1 MHDRPA
7 GLTAPRV
14 ACLDFGLR
22 GLAGGAGPGI
32 ESANSKLDGTVQ
44 NPMPASPA
52 STSRR
57 HQRMREAAIELM
69 FELGYAVSMDAVAQR
84 AGCSKQT
91 VYAHFGSKEGLF
103 RSVVHD
109 LLGPIGASLEP
120 GCDDLEKALLDF
132 ARAHLEHLAQPRTVT
147 AVRMLT
153 TDIARFPEEAKAL
166 FDAGALSIQ
175 QRLAECLE
183 AAMQRGELRRDDPAA
198 LAEMLLG
205 MLVGFDIDRRRL
217 GLAGRDTPQQRQ
229 QWAERTVAAFLRA
242 HREPAATVSPIHSS
256 RMSS

>member
-1 MHDRPA
+1 
-7 GLTAPRV
+7 
-14 ACLDFGLR
+14 
-22 GLAGGAGPGI
+22 
-32 ESANSKLDGTVQ
+32 
-44 NPMPASPA
+44 MPASPA

-103 RSVVHD
+103 RSVVGD
-109 LLGPIGASLEP
+109 LLGPIGASLETN
-120 GCDDLEKALLDF
+120 CKDLEQALRTF
-132 ARAHLEHLAQPRTVT
+132 ARAHLEHLAQTRTVT
-147 AVRMLT
+147 AIRMLT

-175 QRLAECLE
+175 KRLAECLG
-183 AAMQRGELRRDDPAA
+183 AAMERGELRRDDAYA

-217 GLAGRDTPQQRQ
+217 GLPGRDTQEQREA
-229 QWAERTVAAFLRA
+229 WADRTVDTFLRA
-242 HREPAATVSPIHSS
+242 HREPGATVSPTHRS

>member
-1 MHDRPA
+1 MTSPA
-7 GLTAPRV
+7 
-14 ACLDFGLR
+14 
-22 GLAGGAGPGI
+22 
-32 ESANSKLDGTVQ
+32 
-44 NPMPASPA
+44 A
-52 STSRR
+52 STSQR

-103 RSVVHD
+103 RSVVSD
-109 LLGPIGASLEP
+109 LLGPVGASLQTD
-120 GCDDLEKALLDF
+120 CNDLDAALRAF

-166 FDAGALSIQ
+166 FNAGALSIQ
-175 QRLAECLE
+175 RRLAECLA
-183 AAMQRGELRRDDPAA
+183 AAMERGELRHDDAPA

-217 GLAGRDTPQQRQ
+217 GIEGRDTVQQREL
-229 QWAERTVAAFLRA
+229 WADRVIDSFLRA
-242 HREPAATVSPIHSS
+242 HRASDATFPLSTSS

>member
-1 MHDRPA
+1 
-7 GLTAPRV
+7 
-14 ACLDFGLR
+14 
-22 GLAGGAGPGI
+22 
-32 ESANSKLDGTVQ
+32 
-44 NPMPASPA
+44 MPASPA
-52 STSRR
+52 STSQRQ
-57 HQRMREAAIELM
+57 QRMREAAIELM

-103 RSVVHD
+103 RAVVHD
-109 LLGPIGASLEP
+109 LLAPIGASLQAD
-120 GCDDLEKALLDF
+120 CADLDQALRSF
-132 ARAHLEHLAQPRTVT
+132 ARAHLEHLAEPRTVT

-153 TDIARFPEEAKAL
+153 TDIARFPEEARAL

-175 QRLAECLE
+175 QRLGACLA
-183 AAMQRGELRRDDPAA
+183 AAMRRGELHEDDPAA

-217 GLAGRDTPQQRQ
+217 GLAGRDTQHERE
-229 QWAERTVAAFLRA
+229 QWADRAVASFLRA
-242 HREPAATVSPIHSS
+242 HRGDAATIPSSSSS